1 MIYLN
6 NDLYMDYF
14 VFDAYL
20 LFEYCSL
27 EVY

>member
-1 MIYLN
+1 MFRKL
-6 NDLYMDYF
+6 DYF